1 MSKMNTVRGFQ
12 VKPQIWYGIGSLK
25 KLADFN
31 FNKVCIVTDEGMV
44 KFGLLDM
51 VTDVLDEAGV
61 TYHIFDDVKPNPT
74 SDIVEK
80 GVAHM
85 LTQRP
90 QALIALGGGSSIDTA
105 KGIIYYT
112 NNFKQIFLD
121 PQLVQNP
128 HFIAIPTTA
137 GTGSEVT
144 DYAVITDVD
153 TGTKIPLSESMMMP
167 DTAILDPTLIES
179 VPAGATAA
187 TGMDVLTHAIEAYV
201 STGNNP
207 FSRCYSSKATELVCK
222 SLKAC
227 YDDGHDLESKAS
239 MQIASTMAGIAFNSA
254 GLGMAHAIAHT
265 IGAQYHLPHGL
276 ACAIALPYVI
286 AYNGIDERAEYL
298 YGRLLHALGIHKD
311 EGRTAS
317 ATFVRMI
324 VKLMKSM
331 DLPLCLDES
340 RSDTSDY
347 DEVRST
353 LIKKAMADA
362 TLKTNPVQPSEEDM
376 GKILDLVCH
385 GVF

>member
-12 VKPQIWYGIGSLK
+12 VKPQIWYGIGSIK
-25 KLADFN
+25 KLADFGCS
-31 FNKVCIVTDEGMV
+31 KVCIVTDKDMV
-44 KFGLLDM
+44 KFGLLDKI
-51 VTDVLDEAGV
+51 TEVLDEAGV
-61 TYHIFDDVKPNPT
+61 TYHVFDDVKPNPT
-74 SDIVEK
+74 TDIVEK

-85 LTQRP
+85 LTERP

-121 PQLVQNP
+121 PQFVINP

-144 DYAVITDVD
+144 DYAVLTDVE
-153 TGTKIPLSESMMMP
+153 TGTKIPLTESMMMP
-167 DTAILDPTLIES
+167 DTAILEPRLIES

-207 FSRCYSSKATELVCK
+207 FSRCYASKATELVFK

-227 YDDGHDLESKAS
+227 YDEGHDLESKAS

-265 IGAQYHLPHGL
+265 VGAQYHMPHGM

-286 AYNGIDERAEYL
+286 SYNGIDDRAEHL
-298 YGRLLHALGIHKD
+298 YERLLHAIGVHKD
-311 EGRTAS
+311 EGRTAA
-317 ATFVRMI
+317 ATLVRM
-324 VKLMKSM
+324 VVTLMKSM
-331 DLPLCLDES
+331 KLPLCLDES

-347 DEVRST
+347 DQVRPT

-362 TLKTNPVQPSEEDM
+362 TLKTNPVQPSAEDM
-376 GKILDLVCH
+376 GTMLDMVCH

>member
-1 MSKMNTVRGFQ
+1 MSKMDTVRGFQ
-12 VKPQIWYGIGSLK
+12 VKPQIWYGIGSIQ
-25 KLADFN
+25 KLADFGYS
-31 FNKVCIVTDEGMV
+31 KVCIVTDKDMV
-44 KFGLLDM
+44 KFGLLDKI
-51 VTDVLDEAGV
+51 TEVLDGAGIK
-61 TYHIFDDVKPNPT
+61 YHVFDDVKPNPT
-74 SDIVEK
+74 TDIVEK

-85 LTQRP
+85 LTERP

-121 PQLVQNP
+121 PQYVVRP
-128 HFIAIPTTA
+128 HFVAIPTTA

-144 DYAVITDVD
+144 DYAVLTDVD
-153 TGTKIPLSESMMMP
+153 TGTKIPLTESMMMP
-167 DTAILDPTLIES
+167 DTAILEPRLIES

-187 TGMDVLTHAIEAYV
+187 TGMDVLTHAVEAYV

-207 FSRCYSSKATELVCK
+207 FSRCYASKAAELVFK

-227 YDDGHDLESKAS
+227 YDEGHDLENKAS

-265 IGAQYHLPHGL
+265 IGAQYHMPHGM

-286 AYNGIDERAEYL
+286 SYNGIDDRAEHL
-298 YGRLLHALGIHKD
+298 YERLLHAMGRRKD
-311 EGRTAS
+311 EGRTAA
-317 ATFVRMI
+317 ATLVRM
-324 VKLMKSM
+324 VVTLMKSM
-331 DLPLCLDES
+331 KMPLCLDES

-347 DEVRST
+347 DQVRST

-362 TLKTNPVQPSEEDM
+362 TLKTNPVQPSAEDM
-376 GKILDLVCH
+376 GKMLDMVCH

>member
-12 VKPQIWYGIGSLK
+12 VKPQIWYGIGSIK
-25 KLADFN
+25 KLADFGCS
-31 FNKVCIVTDEGMV
+31 KVCIVTDKDMV
-44 KFGLLDM
+44 KFGLLDKI
-51 VTDVLDEAGV
+51 TEVLDEAGV
-61 TYHIFDDVKPNPT
+61 TYHVFDDVKPNPT
-74 SDIVEK
+74 TDIVEK

-85 LTQRP
+85 LTERP

-121 PQLVQNP
+121 PQFVINP

-144 DYAVITDVD
+144 DYAVLTDVE
-153 TGTKIPLSESMMMP
+153 TGTKIPLTESMMMP
-167 DTAILDPTLIES
+167 DTAILEPRLIES

-207 FSRCYSSKATELVCK
+207 FSRCYASKATELVFK

-265 IGAQYHLPHGL
+265 VGAQYHMPHGM

-286 AYNGIDERAEYL
+286 SYNGIDDRAEHL
-298 YGRLLHALGIHKD
+298 YERLLHAIGVHKD
-311 EGRTAS
+311 EGRTAA
-317 ATFVRMI
+317 ATLVRM
-324 VKLMKSM
+324 VVTLMKSM
-331 DLPLCLDES
+331 KLPLCLDES

-347 DEVRST
+347 DQVRPT

-362 TLKTNPVQPSEEDM
+362 TLKTNPVQPSAEDM
-376 GKILDLVCH
+376 GTMLDMVCH